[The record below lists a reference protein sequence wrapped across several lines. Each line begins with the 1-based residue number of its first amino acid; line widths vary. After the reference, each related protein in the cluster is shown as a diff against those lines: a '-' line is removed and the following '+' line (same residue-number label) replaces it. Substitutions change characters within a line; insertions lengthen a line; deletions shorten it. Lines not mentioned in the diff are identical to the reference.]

1 MEVATMS
8 EKPNKDLSTEE
19 VWHSMLTTGDYNNMG
34 RMRKIF
40 KYLPKDPRCAHCN
53 APFEGIG
60 ATLVKLFYEIQPS
73 KMNPRMC
80 NDCEIFAE
88 EHQGGAEV
96 ELAMLFADVRGS
108 TTIAEGASSVEFAQ
122 LIDRFYQ
129 VATEVLIHADALI
142 EKLIG
147 DEVTALFVPGYAGG
161 DYTRRSIGAAQE
173 LLNATGHKDPAGPW
187 VPVGVGVHHGR
198 AFVGAVGSK
207 EGVVEITALG
217 DAVNIAARLAS
228 QAGPGEI
235 IVSEEAILSGGLDGE
250 EFERR
255 RLSLKGRSEP
265 VDVRIMRVDAG

>member
-1 MEVATMS
+1 MS
-8 EKPNKDLSTEE
+8 EKPSKDLSREE
-19 VWHSMLTTGDYNNMG
+19 VWHSMLTTGDYNNMR
-34 RMRKIF
+34 RMRKLF
-40 KYLPKDPRCAHCN
+40 KYLPKEPRCAHCN

-60 ATLVKLFYEIQPS
+60 SMVVKLFYGIQPS

-108 TTIAEGASSVEFAQ
+108 TTLAEGSSPVEFAQ

-129 VATEVLIHADALI
+129 VATDVLIHADALI

-161 DYTRRSIGAAQE
+161 DYTRRAIGAAQE
-173 LLNATGHKDPAGPW
+173 LLKATGHKDPAGPW
-187 VPVGVGVHHGR
+187 IPVGVGVHHGR

-235 IVSEEAILSGGLDGE
+235 IVSEEAILAAGIEGE
-250 EFERR
+250 VYEQRH
-255 RLSLKGRSEP
+255 LTLKGRSEP
-265 VDVRIMRVDAG
+265 VDVRVMRTRNGGREA